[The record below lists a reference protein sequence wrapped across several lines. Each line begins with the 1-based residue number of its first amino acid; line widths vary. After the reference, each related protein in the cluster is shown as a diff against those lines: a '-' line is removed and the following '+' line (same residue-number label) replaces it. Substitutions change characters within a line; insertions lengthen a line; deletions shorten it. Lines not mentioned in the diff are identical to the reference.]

1 MATPDMDVIKE
12 IPGYKVIL
20 KAVLK
25 SQIQQLVEQLATT
38 TDEESVILTASVG
51 DGTLSH
57 HKQKQEKMEKER
69 QEALARVAPVTPP
82 RYGGMGGPRASYMPQ
97 RSPRFTSPRNQ
108 GPHPVA
114 LSRASTGA
122 LRNTGQGGAR
132 HEPYPTQRAPRR
144 GSLSFDQGPGP
155 RSNVGSGGQ
164 VIKVEPTDDEQSNQ
178 SAPGMTGSD
187 TAQGSSEPSS
197 PSVNQTGLQ
206 QSTEREDDAKSESS
220 SSTIPNES
228 SDLKQTD
235 NVPPGG
241 LSLGSD
247 LSSLIPGVA
256 TTTSESV
263 HDTSGMDPN
272 VSVKLEAGDDGDMDL
287 EITGV
292 ELGSRPGDPVMASS
306 QDWAQQAM
314 GGMPTGASGGPGD
327 MTAQQGYNYVL
338 GDENWPNDGNCLGL
352 SVVKTSESFSGH
364 RCTICGLF
372 IRFKSAVKVHMM
384 VHTGEKPFR
393 CEMCG
398 KSFRRRYHLKTHLV
412 THASA
417 NLLSA
422 SPLRHAAPNMDPLH
436 QLQGVHSMQKNVP
449 NQSMYQTQVSLM
461 HPRTTS
467 PESSSSMSSGM
478 ETLNCPDCGAKY
490 RFRSQMEIHRRIHTG
505 DKPFN

>member
-51 DGTLSH
+51 DGTLSHLGSDSGKTFLEDHEDIKSQFLGFCLKRH

-122 LRNTGQGGAR
+122 LRNSGQGGAR

-155 RSNVGSGGQ
+155 RPNVGSGGQ

-327 MTAQQGYNYVL
+327 MTAQQGYNFASNPVS
-338 GDENWPNDGNCLGL
+338 DPSSSSFD
-352 SVVKTSESFSGH
+352 VTMTSSTLHLKYTCG
-364 RCTICGLF
+364 ICGLYCRDNF
-372 IRFKSAVKVHMM
+372 NLGAHIRT
-384 VHTGEKPFR
+384 HTGEKPFK
-393 CEMCG
+393 CSICG
-398 KSFRRRYHLKTHLV
+398 KGFAKKSNMKSHTMTH
-412 THASA
+412 
-417 NLLSA
+417 NI
-422 SPLRHAAPNMDPLH
+422 
-436 QLQGVHSMQKNVP
+436 
-449 NQSMYQTQVSLM
+449 YF
-461 HPRTTS
+461 
-467 PESSSSMSSGM
+467 
-478 ETLNCPDCGAKY
+478 C
-490 RFRSQMEIHRRIHTG
+490 
-505 DKPFN
+505 

>member
-51 DGTLSH
+51 DGTLSHLGSDSGKTFLEDHEDIKSQFLGFCLKRH

-122 LRNTGQGGAR
+122 LRNSGQGGAR

-155 RSNVGSGGQ
+155 RPNVGSGGQ

-327 MTAQQGYNYVL
+327 MTAQQGYSPTDILATAFY
-338 GDENWPNDGNCLGL
+338 GAMG
-352 SVVKTSESFSGH
+352 TESSPQKYAQSAKATH
-364 RCTICGLF
+364 KCQYCGKLEPCKAKLE
-372 IRFKSAVKVHMM
+372 IHERT
-384 VHTGEKPFR
+384 HTGEKPYKCDVCDKRFAH
-393 CEMCG
+393 
-398 KSFRRRYHLKTHLV
+398 KSNKKKHQVVHLKL
-412 THASA
+412 
-417 NLLSA
+417 
-422 SPLRHAAPNMDPLH
+422 PEWP
-436 QLQGVHSMQKNVP
+436 VP
-449 NQSMYQTQVSLM
+449 YS
-461 HPRTTS
+461 
-467 PESSSSMSSGM
+467 
-478 ETLNCPDCGAKY
+478 
-490 RFRSQMEIHRRIHTG
+490 
-505 DKPFN
+505 